1 MKHDITVSRSGWS
14 EESER
19 AGSADIPSTWKALDP
34 GKQGHQPPRRT
45 KGELVIT
52 MEVSVEDIQLNVP
65 LILLVML
72 RDPTNI
78 LTRRVTLQI
87 SIEANSL

>member
-1 MKHDITVSRSGWS
+1 
-14 EESER
+14 
-19 AGSADIPSTWKALDP
+19 
-34 GKQGHQPPRRT
+34 
-45 KGELVIT
+45 